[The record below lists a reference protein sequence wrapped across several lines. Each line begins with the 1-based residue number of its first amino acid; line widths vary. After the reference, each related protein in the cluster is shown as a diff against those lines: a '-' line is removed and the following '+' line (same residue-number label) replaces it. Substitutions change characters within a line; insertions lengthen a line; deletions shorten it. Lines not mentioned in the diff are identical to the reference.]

1 MLEFLSLCLPIFAV
15 VFIGLGAA
23 RAEWVTPIAVDTIGL
38 FAFNVA
44 LPAMLF
50 RLMGSQPLSE
60 SFQPDFFV
68 GYLGACLLL
77 FGAVTLIAKAR
88 PYERQRA
95 AALGAA
101 AAMGN
106 VGYLAPPLLLP
117 ILGPRVAGPVAMAI
131 IAEVAV
137 IIAIGSLLMT
147 RSTVPGAG
155 LATAWV
161 SVKSVARNPVILSVA
176 GGALFAATSL
186 AIPASI
192 DRFLSFLGGAAGPT
206 ALFALGGTLGRH
218 SVRRDLVVV
227 ASGVTFAKLVAYP
240 VLIFVTLDWLLGLE
254 RFWVLAGVLLA
265 AMPTATNAFVLAQR
279 NGAGVEEVSA
289 TVMLSTL
296 LAALAFPA
304 TAWLL
309 SAPVA
314 LR

>member
-1 MLEFLSLCLPIFAV
+1 MLEFLALCLPIFAV
-15 VFIGLGAA
+15 VFVGLGAA
-23 RAEWVTPIAVDTIGL
+23 RADKVSAAAVDVIGL

-50 RLMGSQPLSE
+50 RLMAQQPLAE
-60 SFQPDFFV
+60 SFQADFFL

-77 FGAVTLIAKAR
+77 FGGVTLIAKAGAR
-88 PYERQRA
+88 ERQRA

-101 AAMGN
+101 ATMGN

-137 IIAIGSLLMT
+137 IIALGSVLMT
-147 RSTVPGAG
+147 RGTVPGAG
-155 LATAWV
+155 LATAWIGL
-161 SVKSVARNPVILSVA
+161 KGLARNPVILTVIA
-176 GGALFAATSL
+176 GALFAATSL
-186 AIPASI
+186 PIPPLL
-192 DRFLSFLGGAAGPT
+192 DRFLLFLGGAAGPT
-206 ALFALGGTLGRH
+206 ALFALGGTLGRL
-218 SVRRDLVVV
+218 SVRRDLVLI
-227 ASGVTFAKLVAYP
+227 SGAATAMKLVAYP
-240 VLIFVTLDWLLGLE
+240 ALMYVTLGWLMGLD
-254 RFWVLAGVLLA
+254 RVWVLAGVLLA

-296 LAALAFPA
+296 LAAIAFPA

-309 SAPVA
+309 SAP
-314 LR
+314 LSPP